1 MRILTILLLFV
12 AAKAAAQPAVL
23 NHPKGVALKMPSGAL
38 SALFPAARGS
48 VLEGLDLTDPVLVFA
63 PAAASVALD
72 EEAAKFFG
80 VPHLDVEKGVN
91 LIARM
96 KPRAGSAV
104 DGALKL
110 LGLSLDGVILRGVVL
125 RDFDPS
131 ALKEAKEKG
140 ELKKALLR
148 GTELR
153 ATLPDFRLKG
163 LPKAFKSG
171 RAFLFVTG
179 EPGVGIGFG
188 LTTADG
194 HEFDCDL
201 SVRTEG
207 AGGREVTV
215 FARSKGR
222 FRNAFGIRGFHL
234 DDTRLLLGV
243 DATQNVSF
251 GLAAAMAFGKK
262 PVSIAG
268 KMRFHAVT
276 GAPTGGIF
284 EGSVDSLGSEDLV
297 ALANG
302 IGEGRGKPVSAA
314 SLPDFS
320 LRKVYVRFAPL
331 GGDDKLGI
339 PSGMALKGELVTFGK
354 SIAAV
359 DGVMD
364 QTTVIPTWKLKGK
377 VRDFDLGIVAL
388 KDAAVD
394 INIGPTTNPYYRI
407 KGASRVWISRK
418 VVDIDVSRERLHYEV
433 LDQLDGVYV
442 THYRIASPAGGRPSW
457 NADATFRNDLTK
469 TIERDVTASAL
480 AWAKQVDRDSR
491 KAQTDLDAS
500 IARVRTL
507 DAQIAAA
514 RTVVKGERAKAT
526 ADLQRAEA
534 DVKRLD
540 GLIAQ
545 RNQELDEGLAG
556 VRARVAAAAKA
567 RDKAVAK
574 WQAAVKATK
583 KAPLLD
589 KPKKK
594 AIEAAAWTD
603 MNAKKAAHASI
614 SAEYGI
620 AKGRIDPELRS
631 LQAARGTAVGALTA
645 ARRVYDGVTGGLT
658 VDADP
663 RVAGLITAKATA
675 EAALIVARETVK
687 ASLGAA
693 AGAARVTAFAT
704 RNNGQV
710 VMIDGASFSGQLAAS
725 MSGTRGRIAVQV
737 RWLGEAKTLGLG
749 GSLEDVRRNLAALV
763 WNALKASA

>member
-1 MRILTILLLFV
+1 MRILTILLSLAAAAV
-12 AAKAAAQPAVL
+12 AAEPISVTMRPGPLA
-23 NHPKGVALKMPSGAL
+23 N
-38 SALFPAARGS
+38 LFPAARGS
-48 VLEGLDLTDPVLVFA
+48 VADGLDLEDPVLVFA
-63 PAAASVALD
+63 ASAGRV
-72 EEAAKFFG
+72 E
-80 VPHLDVEKGVN
+80 VPGMGPLDVEKGVN
-91 LIARM
+91 LVARM
-96 KPRAGSAV
+96 KPRRGSAV

-153 ATLPDFRLKG
+153 ATLPSFRLKG
-163 LPKAFKSG
+163 LPKAFKSA
-171 RAFLFVTG
+171 RAFFFVTG
-179 EPGVGIGFG
+179 EPGVGVGFG

-201 SVRTEG
+201 SVRTAD
-207 AGGREVTV
+207 AGVREVTV

-222 FRNAFGIRGFHL
+222 WGHAFGIRGFHL
-234 DDTRLLLGV
+234 DDARLLLGV

-251 GLAAAMAFGKK
+251 GLAASMVFGRK

-268 KMRFHAVT
+268 KMKFHAVT

-302 IGEGRGKPVSAA
+302 IGTGKPVSAA

-354 SIAAV
+354 TIAAV

-364 QTTVIPTWKLKGK
+364 QTTVIPTWKLKAK
-377 VRDFDLGIVAL
+377 VSDFDLGIVAL

-407 KGASRVWISRK
+407 KGASRMWISRK
-418 VVDIDVSRERLHYEV
+418 VVDVDVSRERLHFEV

-442 THYRIASPAGGRPSW
+442 THYRIASPAVDRPSW
-457 NADATFRNDLTK
+457 NADAMFRNDLTK
-469 TIERDVTASAL
+469 SLERDVSASAL

-491 KAQTDLDAS
+491 KSQADLDAA

-507 DAQIAAA
+507 DGQIAAA
-514 RTVVKGERAKAT
+514 RKVVDAERAKAT
-526 ADLQRAEA
+526 ADLQRADA

-545 RNQELDEGLAG
+545 RNGELDRGLAAI
-556 VRARVAAAAKA
+556 RARIAAAAKA

-589 KPKKK
+589 KPKRK

-603 MNAKKAAHASI
+603 MNGKKAAHTSV
-614 SAEYGI
+614 SAEYGV
-620 AKGRIDPELRS
+620 AKGKIDPELRS

-645 ARRVYDGVTGGLT
+645 ARKVHEGVTRGLS

-663 RVAGLITAKATA
+663 RVAGLITARATA
-675 EAALIVARETVK
+675 ESALIVAREAVNV
-687 ASLGAA
+687 SLGAA
-693 AGAARVTAFAT
+693 AGAARVTAFAAK
-704 RNNGQV
+704 NNGQV

-725 MSGTRGRIAVQV
+725 MAGTRGRIAVQV
-737 RWLGEAKTLGLG
+737 RWLGKARTLSLG
-749 GSLEDVRRNLAALV
+749 GSMEDVRRNLAALV
-763 WNALKASA
+763 WNELRARS